1 MQWFAL
7 RRSWRGRRTGSQGR
21 EEKRLRGMLERSNV
35 LGHAHTAVSDAE
47 WGYADIRAAALEILE
62 EMRKEAD
69 EQFSRYKQ
77 ELGVSD

>member
-1 MQWFAL
+1 MN
-7 RRSWRGRRTGSQGR
+7 
-21 EEKRLRGMLERSNV
+21 LERSNV

-69 EQFSRYKQ
+69 QQFSRYKQ